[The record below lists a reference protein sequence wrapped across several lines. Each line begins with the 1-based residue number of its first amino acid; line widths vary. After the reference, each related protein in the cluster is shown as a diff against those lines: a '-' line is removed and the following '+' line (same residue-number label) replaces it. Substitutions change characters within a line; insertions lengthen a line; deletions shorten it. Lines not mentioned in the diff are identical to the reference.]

1 MFSISTISAGVP
13 FGTPMPVTAL
23 ASKPGT
29 VSATV
34 GTSGS
39 AAERCAGGHG
49 ERAEL
54 CPLRTGPIEADIG
67 SNIICA
73 SPSIIAFSAGPAA
86 GVMHD
91 RRY

>member
-1 MFSISTISAGVP
+1 MNAACTALFSISTISAGVP

-29 VSATV
+29 VSAMV

-39 AAERCAGGHG
+39 AADRSVVVTASA
-49 ERAEL
+49 RSL
-54 CPLRTGPIEADIG
+54 PLRTGPIDADIG

-73 SPSIIAFSAGPAA
+73 SPAIIAFSAGPPPP
-86 GVMHD
+86 
-91 RRY
+91 